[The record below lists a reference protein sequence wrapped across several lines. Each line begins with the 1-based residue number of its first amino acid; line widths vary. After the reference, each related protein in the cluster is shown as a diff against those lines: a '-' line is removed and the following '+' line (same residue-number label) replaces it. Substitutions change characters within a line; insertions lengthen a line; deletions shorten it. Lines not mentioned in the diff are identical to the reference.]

1 MTNPY
6 KTGSRKAAV
15 YDVFLKEGGGEKGL
29 AAATKLAKK
38 EGLAPGTVK
47 SWASGWLKGQTKPK
61 AKEGAGPAKEGKAPT
76 LKAISKSDN
85 EYHPLFKYS
94 SRERADR
101 EHEALC
107 TRAGLRPHAFHVIE
121 NDGRFAVAPAHYKP
135 GGPPPKFEVGDIV
148 YDALIANSKAKVISA
163 GSEQCVVRYVKE
175 RKTGPRE
182 DCVIN
187 RFLVK
192 LPDTKEKVTRERLPD
207 NKKLQKAAD
216 ASGALVFGKKK
227 VKREK
232 L

>member
-6 KTGSRKAAV
+6 KTGSRKAEV
-15 YDVFLKEGGGEKGL
+15 YDVFLAAGGGDKGL
-29 AAATKLAKK
+29 TKATERAKK
-38 EGLAPGTVK
+38 LGLAGGTIK

-61 AKEGAGPAKEGKAPT
+61 AKEGDGPAKEGKAPT
-76 LKAISKSDN
+76 LKAISKKDE
-85 EYHPLFKYS
+85 EYHPLFKWN

-121 NDGRFAVAPAHYKP
+121 NDGKFAVAPANYKP
-135 GGPPPKFEVGDIV
+135 GGPPPTFEVGDIV

-192 LPDTKEKVTRERLPD
+192 LPDTKEKVARERLPD
-207 NKKLQKAAD
+207 NKK
-216 ASGALVFGKKK
+216 K